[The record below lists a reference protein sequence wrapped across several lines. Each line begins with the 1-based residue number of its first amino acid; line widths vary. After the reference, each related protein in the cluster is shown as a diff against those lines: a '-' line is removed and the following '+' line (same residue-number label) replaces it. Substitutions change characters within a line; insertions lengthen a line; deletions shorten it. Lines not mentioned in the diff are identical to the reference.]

1 MDTPIFIRCGNEF
14 YMEVSNWMESLEKE
28 KLCTSVFKD
37 GSDATTKD
45 KLTQKWIEL
54 INRLEKDKLVKALQ

>member
-1 MDTPIFIRCGNEF
+1 MQ
-14 YMEVSNWMESLEKE
+14 SHEKE
-28 KLCTSVFKD
+28 ELCTSVFKD

-54 INRLEKDKLVKALQ
+54 VNRLEKDKLVKALQ

>member
-1 MDTPIFIRCGNEF
+1 MQ
-14 YMEVSNWMESLEKE
+14 SHEKE

-37 GSDATTKD
+37 GSDVTTKV

-54 INRLEKDKLVKALQ
+54 VNRLEKDKLVKALQ

>member
-1 MDTPIFIRCGNEF
+1 
-14 YMEVSNWMESLEKE
+14 MESLEKE

-54 INRLEKDKLVKALQ
+54 INLLEKDKPVKALQQP

>member
-1 MDTPIFIRCGNEF
+1 
-14 YMEVSNWMESLEKE
+14 MESLGKE

-37 GSDATTKD
+37 GSNATTKD

-54 INRLEKDKLVKALQ
+54 INLLEKDKPVKALQQP

>member
-1 MDTPIFIRCGNEF
+1 MQ
-14 YMEVSNWMESLEKE
+14 SNQDE

-37 GSDATTKD
+37 GSAVTTKD

-54 INRLEKDKLVKALQ
+54 VNRLEKNKLAKAL

>member
-1 MDTPIFIRCGNEF
+1 
-14 YMEVSNWMESLEKE
+14 MESLEKE

-37 GSDATTKD
+37 GSDATTTD

>member
-1 MDTPIFIRCGNEF
+1 
-14 YMEVSNWMESLEKE
+14 MESLEKE

-37 GSDATTKD
+37 GSDATTPD
-45 KLTQKWIEL
+45 KLTQNWIEL

>member
-1 MDTPIFIRCGNEF
+1 MQSHEN
-14 YMEVSNWMESLEKE
+14 E

-37 GSDATTKD
+37 GSNATTKV

>member
-1 MDTPIFIRCGNEF
+1 
-14 YMEVSNWMESLEKE
+14 MESLEKE
-28 KLCTSVFKD
+28 KLCTIVFKD

-45 KLTQKWIEL
+45 KLTRKWIEL